1 MAEIAPNKTPYA
13 AMIDAFPAS
22 VSQVE
27 HFVDRNGKGVS
38 FRVAGPSRAAVLREI
53 DRIGVLVTERRAR
66 LHIMGPVRYVP
77 EGDWVAYGELREAVQ
92 DAPPGRQDGPGS
104 IYSR

>member
-1 MAEIAPNKTPYA
+1 MAKIPPNQTPYA

-27 HFVDRNGKGVS
+27 HFIDQNGKGIS
-38 FRVAGPSRAAVLREI
+38 FRVAGASRTAVLREI

-66 LHIMGPVRYVP
+66 LRLMGPVQYTKDT
-77 EGDWVAYGELREAVQ
+77 DWVAYGELREAAR
-92 DAPPGRQDGPGS
+92 DAPHGRQDGPRS
-104 IYSR
+104 IMR